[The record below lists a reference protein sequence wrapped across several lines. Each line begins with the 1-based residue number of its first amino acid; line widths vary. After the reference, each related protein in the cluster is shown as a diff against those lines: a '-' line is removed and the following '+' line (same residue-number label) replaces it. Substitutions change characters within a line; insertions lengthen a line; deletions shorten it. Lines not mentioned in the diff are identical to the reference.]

1 MDIIPSTSYQK
12 TKKSAKKK
20 KKWSVTHINATR
32 FEVQNMF
39 TKNQD
44 KFRFQAQ
51 AMFTKNHDLS
61 IPFYQWKIN

>member
-1 MDIIPSTSYQK
+1 
-12 TKKSAKKK
+12 
-20 KKWSVTHINATR
+20 
-32 FEVQNMF
+32 MF